1 MLLIGM
7 CTSLT
12 KKPTKPVCVMC
23 LCRGDGVAACVSR
36 DVSRRRRRGPGPVR
50 GGMNARSGRTL
61 AALAR
66 QAGASRYN
74 THF

>member
-1 MLLIGM
+1 
-7 CTSLT
+7 
-12 KKPTKPVCVMC
+12 
-23 LCRGDGVAACVSR
+23 LCRGDGVAACVLR